1 MRIKHKNTCSKNKNK
16 ARNVTKMLQILQLYY
31 ILEKHLQFTKI
42 IYIMSAENN
51 KKIFQQKRN
60 ILQKFT
66 YNIIKGGT
74 KKMKLTKKQKKQIKQ
89 KLDKMFF
96 EFLGCLAVSAVF
108 VLFMIYALEH

>member
-1 MRIKHKNTCSKNKNK
+1 
-16 ARNVTKMLQILQLYY
+16 MLQILQFYY
-31 ILEKHLQFTKI
+31 IFKKHLHFIKF
-42 IYIMSAENN
+42 IYIISVANN

-89 KLDKMFF
+89 KLNQMFF

>member
-1 MRIKHKNTCSKNKNK
+1 MRYTNVCTKNKNK
-16 ARNVTKMLQILQLYY
+16 AGNITKILQILQLYY
-31 ILEKHLQFTKI
+31 ILEKHLQFMKI
-42 IYIMSAENN
+42 IYIMSVENN

-74 KKMKLTKKQKKQIKQ
+74 KNMKLTKKQKKQIKQ
-89 KLDKMFF
+89 KLDQMFF

-108 VLFMIYALEH
+108 ILFMIYALEH